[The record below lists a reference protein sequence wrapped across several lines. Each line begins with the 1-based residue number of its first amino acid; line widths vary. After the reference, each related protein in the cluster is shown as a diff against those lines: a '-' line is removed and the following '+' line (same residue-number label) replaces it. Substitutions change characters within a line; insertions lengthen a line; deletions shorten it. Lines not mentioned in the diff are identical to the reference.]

1 MIFGTTE
8 LSGNRR
14 KERPFANLKII
25 FGPFY
30 PNKRRRL
37 WPQCEL
43 WHVVAAAGLSQ
54 QMIVSTPA
62 AANTQPSN
70 IPSESRNPR
79 SKRTTFHITGTTFHE
94 HKHFLKF
101 TISIFIQP
109 GRETNTSHQRKALD
123 SNQEASVEPLCLV
136 FQIENTQKSRIH

>member
-1 MIFGTTE
+1 M
-8 LSGNRR
+8 
-14 KERPFANLKII
+14 
-25 FGPFY
+25 
-30 PNKRRRL
+30 
-37 WPQCEL
+37 Q
-43 WHVVAAAGLSQ
+43 
-54 QMIVSTPA
+54 

-101 TISIFIQP
+101 TNSIFIQP

-123 SNQEASVEPLCLV
+123 SNQEASVEPLCSLPDLHTTRLSNREHTEIKNTPSTDTSTQQNQ
-136 FQIENTQKSRIH
+136 FFLYKLKQINRGQYLCINMSTKQSVDVQ